1 MLNQILP
8 TSPIKQ
14 WNLVLS
20 SNSNKNKLTQFIVNE
35 WKSLGNLLGS
45 TTLYATHLQEVF
57 RITKNTTEKIH
68 ELTSNHQEADTRILL
83 HARHASLSYEEIVVS
98 TPDTDVFLIMLSLI
112 SDMNIRLYMLTGTGS
127 KRRIIDMNAVS
138 DNVFDNQNQTNTS
151 KNNLLKALIGFH
163 CFTGCDT
170 ISSFAGRAKLKPL
183 KLFLTHSDYVDA
195 FHALGS
201 EQHLDDDVLEQLERF
216 TIHMYGKQPTPDV
229 SLNDLRYILYCQKSG
244 KSSLELLP
252 PCFNVFQ
259 QHCKRANYQT
269 YIWRQCFT
277 QMMEIEE
284 PTDDHGWCMDD
295 DKLDIQWMT
304 CSPAPDEVRIIKQY
318 IHIYNS

>member
-68 ELTSNHQEADTRILL
+68 EITSNHQEADTRILL

-170 ISSFAGRAKLKPL
+170 ISLFAGRAKLKPL

-229 SLNDLRYILYCQKSG
+229 SLNDLRYILYDTSCTVRKV
-244 KSSLELLP
+244 ENLLWNYYHHVSM
-252 PCFNVFQ
+252 FSNSIVKEQ
-259 QHCKRANYQT
+259 ITKRTFGGSALL
-269 YIWRQCFT
+269 
-277 QMMEIEE
+277 
-284 PTDDHGWCMDD
+284 
-295 DKLDIQWMT
+295 K
-304 CSPAPDEVRIIKQY
+304 
-318 IHIYNS
+318 